1 MTHAEELQQMYNRI
15 ADIGYIENSK
25 RTDRIDVFFGAVLL
39 ALNDLILDL
48 NGEYKEDE

>member
-1 MTHAEELQQMYNRI
+1 MTHSDELKQMQKRLT
-15 ADIGYIENSK
+15 EMSK
-25 RTDRIDVFFGAVLL
+25 EYDGWGVRLSVFFGAVLL

>member
-15 ADIGYIENSK
+15 ADIGYIENS
-25 RTDRIDVFFGAVLL
+25 RSNRIDVFFGTVLL